1 MAVKPAY
8 EKKQEGRK
16 QVADIPKEPKKAQEK
31 RPEKPHKAREA
42 PKEKAVEKKAEPKK
56 TQEKPAEK
64 KPVPKKPAEKSE
76 KVKEKAKERKPEIFT
91 GKRKKAVARAK
102 FVAGKGSVKVNGK
115 PIELYDSE
123 MLRLRM
129 MEPLMLAG
137 ENAKSYDIRVNV
149 RGGGPMGQADAARQ
163 AIARGLVELVGGN
176 LKQVYMSYDRN
187 LLVFDPRRTEPHKP
201 PRSSQGPRRYKQRS
215 KR

>member
-16 QVADIPKEPKKAQEK
+16 QVAEIPKEPKAQEKLPEKKHEKPKHQEKRPERRAEKTEPKKAQEK
-31 RPEKPHKAREA
+31 RPEK
-42 PKEKAVEKKAEPKK
+42 
-56 TQEKPAEK
+56 KPQ
-64 KPVPKKPAEKSE
+64 P
-76 KVKEKAKERKPEIFT
+76 IFTT

-137 ENAKSYDIRVNV
+137 DAAKSYDIRVNV

-163 AIARGLVELVGGN
+163 AIARGLVGLVGGN